1 MVRAAVEAGIWVC
14 AGDGLHGGRA
24 KEQIDYVLVMG
35 YTAVALKSRLIMDEG
50 IVVSVAVVGP
60 MAMALLASMGLVAA
74 ERSEGSLGTL
84 LALPVESWKIFAVK
98 MAMGAAVCTGPLLGS
113 AVLSVVMA
121 GGREISGSRVVSIYS
136 AGFGF
141 GLALFVWMVAFG
153 ISQPSEARAGL
164 VGIAVVLVWMAF
176 LTVCDFFLN
185 EPLKT
190 WSTMVVPFGFFRA
203 LGEEQ
208 TDIGPKTA
216 FVQIVTGSCLLVWA
230 AYRFGRSAKRVKE

>member
-1 MVRAAVEAGIWVC
+1 MMRALFW
-14 AGDGLHGGRA
+14 
-24 KEQIDYVLVMG
+24 KEWCEQRWKLAFGCVLVMG
-35 YTAVALKSRLIMDEG
+35 YAAVALKSRLFMDEG
-50 IVVSVAVVGP
+50 IVASAAVVGP

-84 LALPVESWKIFAVK
+84 LALPVESWKIFVVK
-98 MAMGAAVCTGPLLGS
+98 MVMGALVCTGPLLGS

-121 GGREISGSRVVSIYS
+121 GGREISGSRMVSFYW
-136 AGFGF
+136 AGFAF

-164 VGIAVVLVWMAF
+164 VGIAVIAVWMAF
-176 LTVCDFFLN
+176 LMACDFFLN

-190 WSTMVVPFGFFRA
+190 WSAMVVPFGFFLA

-208 TDIGPKTA
+208 TDIGWKTVL
-216 FVQIVTGSCLLVWA
+216 VQIVIGCCLLSWG
-230 AYRFGRSAKRVKE
+230 AYRFGRSAKRVEE